1 MKRLFFFCVCVTA
14 LMAGRVEAYSY
25 GKTPVVEVEFGKI
38 QKFLPSKNEAL
49 DKALAAHNLLYRL
62 PEIQKLGDVMRT
74 MSSATD
80 KMQRY
85 FDTLMKCN
93 EQRFSGRFKN
103 PRTMVNVVRKA
114 YEEKVASLPLAKGN
128 PDSIVP
134 ESIAQK
140 DEQRARKRQIE
151 EDLMN
156 DVFKNGKKWGGEIV
170 DRSSGEAPKSMVRN
184 TMVNAFEELS
194 NTAHGLQNARLGQE
208 QVVATYKKLETDFS
222 RQLDGFGLNFPDLDL
237 TKGAQVLAVRKALKE
252 LKKQYLEEAK
262 QYVVRLNEQD
272 ASYPELVAQRAARS
286 VNKQRIMAR
295 MQEQFPDVFNDLQE
309 MDQQTPQQA
318 QQLLISA
325 LERDVEGSVYLTQT
339 NAVEVDQRMA
349 EARSNHALSDE
360 MAQKAF
366 ASFEENIGQGVDNF
380 DFDMCKS

>member
-156 DVFKNGKKWGGEIV
+156 HQLFKI
-170 DRSSGEAPKSMVRN
+170 
-184 TMVNAFEELS
+184 
-194 NTAHGLQNARLGQE
+194 H
-208 QVVATYKKLETDFS
+208 Y
-222 RQLDGFGLNFPDLDL
+222 
-237 TKGAQVLAVRKALKE
+237 
-252 LKKQYLEEAK
+252 
-262 QYVVRLNEQD
+262 
-272 ASYPELVAQRAARS
+272 
-286 VNKQRIMAR
+286 
-295 MQEQFPDVFNDLQE
+295 
-309 MDQQTPQQA
+309 
-318 QQLLISA
+318 
-325 LERDVEGSVYLTQT
+325 
-339 NAVEVDQRMA
+339 
-349 EARSNHALSDE
+349 
-360 MAQKAF
+360 
-366 ASFEENIGQGVDNF
+366 
-380 DFDMCKS
+380 